1 MKPSAPLLLLLGLGS
16 ISVTAA
22 PPAALT
28 LNHLGPKFHFVAY
41 GDMRFTPPPV
51 PGDKNPSDP
60 QVRTALI
67 KAIAEERPAFI
78 TLGGDI
84 PYKGAVEADWREF
97 DTASAPWKGI
107 PVFPSLGNHELMGKG
122 GTDEDGR
129 KTKNPEDGKNGLAQ
143 YFRRFP
149 AIEGSHFYSLRAGRL
164 LMLFLDSNPRGIIKD
179 EKGQETEQGRWL
191 KGQLDRVGRETD
203 FVVVVM
209 HHPPYTSSTN
219 GQPGEKPVRVGTRM
233 ATFKGH
239 NARPSDLELGRFLEE
254 RQAGLRARI
263 MVLASHV
270 HNYERQV
277 HGNVT
282 YITTGGGGAE
292 PVLIHRQAG
301 DLFKGEGIN
310 FHYLSV
316 AVEPGKMQVTMNRLD
331 PDRPGSW
338 TKADTFTLRPL
349 L

>member
-1 MKPSAPLLLLLGLGS
+1 M
-16 ISVTAA
+16 
-22 PPAALT
+22 
-28 LNHLGPKFHFVAY
+28 
-41 GDMRFTPPPV
+41 
-51 PGDKNPSDP
+51 
-60 QVRTALI
+60 
-67 KAIAEERPAFI
+67 
-78 TLGGDI
+78 
-84 PYKGAVEADWREF
+84 EADWREF
-97 DTASAPWKGI
+97 DAATAPWKGI
-107 PVFPSLGNHELMGKG
+107 RVFPSLGNHELMGKG
-122 GTDEDGR
+122 GTA
-129 KTKNPEDGKNGLAQ
+129 EDGKNGLAQ
-143 YFRRFP
+143 YFRRFL
-149 AIEGSHFYSLRAGRL
+149 AIDGSHFYSLRAGRL
-164 LMLFLDSNPRGIIKD
+164 LMLFLDSNPRGILKD
-179 EKGQETEQGRWL
+179 DKGQETEQGRWL
-191 KGQLDRVGRETD
+191 KGQLDRVGRDTD

-219 GQPGEKPVRVGTRM
+219 GQQGEKPVRVGTRM
-233 ATFKGH
+233 AAYKGH
-239 NARPSDLELGRFLEE
+239 SARPTDHELGLFLEQ
-254 RQAGLRARI
+254 RQASLRARI

-292 PVLIHRQAG
+292 PVLIRRQPG

-316 AVEPGKMQVTMNRLD
+316 EVEPGRMQVTMNRLD